1 MSLIWL
7 LFVLNGLAIAIS
19 DFLTFRIPNMAI
31 IAFLGLFGVAA
42 GWAAVNHVPVPWLDH
57 VAAGALSLAAGLLL
71 YGYHQMG
78 AGDAKLLAVMALWA
92 GLSRLLPLLFAWAVS
107 ALVILALILLARRF
121 VAARPIWENSK
132 LPRVLRRRESIPY
145 GLGIVLGA
153 IMVSGAFP
161 SWLWRV

>member
-1 MSLIWL
+1 MSLTWL
-7 LFVLNGLAIAIS
+7 LFVLVGLGIAIS

-31 IAFLGLFGVAA
+31 IVLLGLFGIAA
-42 GWAAVNHVPVPWLDH
+42 GLAAVNHVPVPWFDH
-57 VAAGALSLAAGLLL
+57 VAAGTVSLVVGLLL
-71 YGYHQMG
+71 YGYRQMG

-92 GLSRLLPLLFAWAVS
+92 GLSRLIPLLFAWAVS
-107 ALVILALILLARRF
+107 ALVLLAVILSARRI
-121 VAARPIWENSK
+121 VDARPIWEKSK
-132 LPRVLRRRESIPY
+132 MPRVLRRRESIPY

>member
-7 LFVLNGLAIAIS
+7 LFVLIGLAIAIS
-19 DFLTFRIPNMAI
+19 DFFTFRIPNMAI
-31 IAFLGLFGVAA
+31 IVLLGLFGVAA
-42 GWAAVNHVPVPWLDH
+42 AGAVVNHVPVPWLDH
-57 VAAGALSLAAGLLL
+57 VAAGVLSLVAGLLL
-71 YGYHQMG
+71 YGYRQMG

-107 ALVILALILLARRF
+107 ALLLLAVILFARRI
-121 VAARPIWENSK
+121 VEVRPIWETDK
-132 LPRVLRRRESIPY
+132 LPRVLRRRENIPY

-161 SWLWRV
+161 SWLWRL

>member
-1 MSLIWL
+1 LIWL
-7 LFVLNGLAIAIS
+7 LFVLVGLGIAIS

-31 IAFLGLFGVAA
+31 IVLLGLFGIAA
-42 GWAAVNHVPVPWLDH
+42 GLAAANDVPVPWLDH
-57 VAAGALSLAAGLLL
+57 VAAGVLSLLAGLLL
-71 YGYHQMG
+71 YGYRQMG

-107 ALVILALILLARRF
+107 ALVLLAVILLARRL
-121 VAARPIWENSK
+121 VQERPFWETSK
-132 LPRVLRRRESIPY
+132 LPRVLRRRENIPY

-161 SWLWRV
+161 SWLWRI